1 MANLPRKRRFN
12 GGEICVVVKKE
23 ALSNFF
29 EISACQAGIT
39 PYNAPPLTRQ
49 RRNASAVS
57 VRNQAHTA

>member
-1 MANLPRKRRFN
+1 M
-12 GGEICVVVKKE
+12 VVKKE
-23 ALSNFF
+23 AFSDFF